1 MGTRILYVHG
11 IEAIGGAER
20 DLIALLKTLDRH
32 KWELHVVCPGTG
44 PFREQLHTI
53 AVPTHALSLPPGENP
68 SQFFSAGRR
77 SGVWKFS

>member
-32 KWELHVVCPGTG
+32 KWEPHVVCPGTG
-44 PFREQLHTI
+44 PFREQLHAI
-53 AVPTHALSLPPGENP
+53 AVPTHALSLPP
-68 SQFFSAGRR
+68 
-77 SGVWKFS
+77 